1 MNISKFLR
9 LSVGQWRSQRTGH
22 AWDRREVSELDMLLD
37 ISPLAL
43 DDPAAI
49 EACRQCDLDP
59 DTATFPFQVTWTA
72 LDRPTSSAD
81 DLSIFIP
88 IPNPDNANYG
98 RTIQAHRNSSAPV
111 TVGKYHFNLDGTL
124 VLTTEHPTTIVEEKI
139 WFATPNLRLQ
149 VFVSKPKLASDR
161 TTTTF
166 VSEHRI
172 ITPAARP
179 VADSIV

>member
-9 LSVGQWRSQRTGH
+9 LSHGQWRSQRTGH
-22 AWDRREVSELDMLLD
+22 AWDRCETSELDMLLD
-37 ISPLAL
+37 IAPLAL
-43 DDPAAI
+43 DDEAVAH
-49 EACRQCDLDP
+49 ACRQCDLDP
-59 DTATFPFQVTWTA
+59 DTATFPFQVAWTSI
-72 LDRPTSSAD
+72 DRASTSAD
-81 DLSIFIP
+81 DLSIFVP

-98 RTIQAHRNSSAPV
+98 RIIQSHRNSSAPIAI
-111 TVGKYHFNLDGTL
+111 GKYHFNLDGTL

-166 VSEHRI
+166 ISENRVI
-172 ITPAARP
+172 ATTTRP
-179 VADSIV
+179 VAGAIA